1 MAGILKLPPILPGEP
16 LTPPAGLPTI
26 GNERHRFLGRR
37 ATPRRLFEAECRP
50 PGGDAMCGIVGI
62 IADQPVAL
70 AMVESL
76 TALQHRGQ
84 DSAGIVTLS
93 NRFHLKKD
101 RGYVREVFRQKDL
114 AKLEGC
120 LGIGHVRYATA
131 GGGAAEDVQPFQVN
145 SPYGIALVHNGN
157 LFNVWQLRDELY
169 DRDLRQVNSQNDAEV
184 LLNVFA
190 SSLSRPGEG
199 DFLDAIVRAVASVY
213 ERVQGAYS
221 VVALVA
227 GKGLIAFRDP
237 HGIRPLVWGRRRAAG
252 ADAHIF
258 ASENGMF
265 DFLDFEFQRDV
276 DPGEVVWVDL
286 EGRVRH
292 RIVARKTFRPCA
304 FEYVYF
310 ARPDAFLNGVS
321 VYRSRLRMGQ
331 NLAAKIRRVLPDM
344 HFDVVVPAPQSAVT
358 AALACAHELGVRYT
372 EAIIK
377 NRFIGRTF
385 IMPGQA
391 ERQKANRYKLSLID
405 FEVRGR
411 NVLVVD
417 DSIVRGNVSRHIVRL
432 MRRNGARKVIFA
444 SAAPP
449 LRWPDLYGIDLP
461 DRDEYIACNR
471 TEDDIRE
478 QIGAD
483 ELVYQDVDGLLEA
496 ITRKGKLNFTK
507 PHMAFFDGDYA
518 TGDVTEDVLRFV
530 EQQRAAEKRRPADVS
545 GTARHPSAERN

>member
-1 MAGILKLPPILPGEP
+1 
-16 LTPPAGLPTI
+16 
-26 GNERHRFLGRR
+26 
-37 ATPRRLFEAECRP
+37 
-50 PGGDAMCGIVGI
+50 MCGIVGM

-84 DSAGIVTLS
+84 DSAGIVTCS
-93 NRFHLKKD
+93 DRFHQKKGL
-101 RGYVREVFRQKDL
+101 GYVREVFGPQDL
-114 AKLEGC
+114 TKLEGR

-131 GGGAAEDVQPFQVN
+131 GGGSAEDVQPFQVN

-157 LFNVWQLRDELY
+157 LFNVWQLREELY
-169 DRDLRQVNSQNDAEV
+169 TRDLRQVNSHNDAEV

-213 ERVQGAYS
+213 QRVQGAYS
-221 VVALVA
+221 VVALIA

-237 HGIRPLVWGRRRAAG
+237 HGIRPLVWGRRTTAG
-252 ADAHIF
+252 AEAHIF

-265 DFLDFEFQRDV
+265 DFLGFDYHRDV
-276 DPGEVVWVDL
+276 APGEVVFVDL

-292 RIVARKTFRPCA
+292 RIVQQKTFRPCA
-304 FEYVYF
+304 FEYIYF

-331 NLAAKIRRVLPDM
+331 NLAAKIKKVLPDM
-344 HFDVVVPAPQSAVT
+344 RFDVVVPAPQSAVT

-372 EAIIK
+372 EAIVK

-391 ERQKANRYKLSLID
+391 ERQRANRYKLSLID

-411 NVLVVD
+411 SVLVVD
-417 DSIVRGNVSRHIVRL
+417 DSIVRGNVSRHIVQL
-432 MRRNGARKVIFA
+432 MRRNGARQVVFA

-461 DRDEYIACNR
+461 ARDEYIACNR
-471 TEDDIRE
+471 TEEEIRI

-483 ELVYQDVDGLLEA
+483 ALVYQDVDGLLEA
-496 ITRKGKLNFTK
+496 ITRKGQLNFTK

-518 TGDVTEDVLRFV
+518 TGDVTEDVLQFV
-530 EQQRAAEKRRPADVS
+530 EQQRMAEKRLPADDET
-545 GTARHPSAERN
+545 GPRHRSTGGQ

>member
-1 MAGILKLPPILPGEP
+1 
-16 LTPPAGLPTI
+16 
-26 GNERHRFLGRR
+26 
-37 ATPRRLFEAECRP
+37 
-50 PGGDAMCGIVGI
+50 MCGIVGI
-62 IADQPVAL
+62 IADRPVAL

-84 DSAGIVTLS
+84 DSAGIVTYS
-93 NRFHLKKD
+93 DRFHQKKGL
-101 RGYVREVFRQKDL
+101 GYVREVFRQQDL
-114 AKLEGC
+114 AKLEGR

-131 GGGAAEDVQPFQVN
+131 GGGSAEDVQPFQVN

-157 LFNVWQLRDELY
+157 LFNVWQLREELY
-169 DRDLRQVNSQNDAEV
+169 TRDLRQVNSQNDAEV

-190 SSLSRPGEG
+190 SALSRPGEG
-199 DFLDAIVRAVASVY
+199 DFMDAIGRAVASVY
-213 ERVQGAYS
+213 RRVQGAYS

-237 HGIRPLVWGRRRAAG
+237 HGIRPLVWGRRRTAG

-265 DFLDFEFQRDV
+265 DFLDYDYHRDV
-276 DPGEVVWVDL
+276 APGEVVWVDP
-286 EGRVRH
+286 EGRVRQ
-292 RIVARKTFRPCA
+292 RIVEQKTFRPCA

-310 ARPDAFLNGVS
+310 ARPDAYLNGVS
-321 VYRSRLRMGQ
+321 VYRARLRMGQ
-331 NLAAKIRRVLPDM
+331 NLAAKITKVLPDQR
-344 HFDVVVPAPQSAVT
+344 FDVVVPAPQSAVT

-372 EAIIK
+372 EAIVK

-417 DSIVRGNVSRHIVRL
+417 DSIVRGNVSRHIVGL
-432 MRRNGARKVIFA
+432 MRRYGARQVVFA

-461 DRDEYIACNR
+461 ARDEYIACNR
-471 TEDDIRE
+471 TDEDIRA

-483 ELVYQDVDGLLEA
+483 ALVYQDVEGLLEA
-496 ITRKGKLNFTK
+496 ITRKGKLGFSK

-518 TGDVTEDVLRFV
+518 TGDVTEEVLDFV
-530 EQQRAAEKRRPADVS
+530 ERQRKVEKTPA
-545 GTARHPSAERN
+545 

>member
-1 MAGILKLPPILPGEP
+1 
-16 LTPPAGLPTI
+16 
-26 GNERHRFLGRR
+26 
-37 ATPRRLFEAECRP
+37 
-50 PGGDAMCGIVGI
+50 MCGIVGLI
-62 IADQPVAL
+62 SDQPVAL

-84 DSAGIVTLS
+84 DSAGIVTCS
-93 NRFHLKKD
+93 DRFHQKKGL
-101 RGYVREVFRQKDL
+101 GYVREVFGPQDL
-114 AKLEGC
+114 AKLEGR
-120 LGIGHVRYATA
+120 LGIGHVRYATV
-131 GGGAAEDVQPFQVN
+131 GGGSAEDVQPFQVN

-157 LFNVWQLRDELY
+157 LFNVWQLREELY
-169 DRDLRQVNSQNDAEV
+169 TRDLRQVNSHNDAEV

-213 ERVQGAYS
+213 QRVQGAYS
-221 VVALVA
+221 VVALIA

-237 HGIRPLVWGRRRAAG
+237 HGIRPLVWGRRTTAG
-252 ADAHIF
+252 GEAHIF

-265 DFLDFEFQRDV
+265 DFLGFDYHRDV
-276 DPGEVVWVDL
+276 APGEVVFVDL
-286 EGRVRH
+286 EGRVRQ
-292 RIVARKTFRPCA
+292 RIVQQKTFRPCA
-304 FEYVYF
+304 FEYIYF

-331 NLAAKIRRVLPDM
+331 NLAAKIKKVLPDM
-344 HFDVVVPAPQSAVT
+344 RFDVVVPAPQSAVT

-372 EAIIK
+372 EAIVK

-405 FEVRGR
+405 FEVRNR

-417 DSIVRGNVSRHIVRL
+417 DSIVRGNVSRHIVQL
-432 MRRNGARKVIFA
+432 MRRNGARQVVFA

-461 DRDEYIACNR
+461 ARDEYIACNR
-471 TEDDIRE
+471 SEEDIRK

-483 ELVYQDVDGLLEA
+483 ALIYQDVEGLLEA

-518 TGDVTEDVLRFV
+518 TGDVTEDVLQFV
-530 EQQRAAEKRRPADVS
+530 EQQRMAEKSLPADDR
-545 GTARHPSAERN
+545 ARPGIG